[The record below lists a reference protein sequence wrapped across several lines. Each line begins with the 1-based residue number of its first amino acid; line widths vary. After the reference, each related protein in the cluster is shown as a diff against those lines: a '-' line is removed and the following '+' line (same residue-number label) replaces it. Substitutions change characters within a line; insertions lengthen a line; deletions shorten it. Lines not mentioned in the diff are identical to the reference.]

1 MHPKTQTSAAF
12 THCTPSILLTPLL
25 HWITF
30 LSSANWSH
38 MSGIPYTEGFYFLLH
53 KDPYCNSTPSFLG
66 EWKKSGVVHQSP
78 TSFPW
83 EIESSWN
90 LPGDWGEPWAMV
102 VTQGIQV
109 QISQVLWRINTLP
122 VTGVR
127 KRILCVVSG
136 LTLRTLF
143 GRDLFIL
150 SLATFGLCKM
160 CSCCN
165 SWMASPSNPAPS
177 MISQVSGITC
187 GINDCWFT
195 SCVILLSPRLCKLL
209 ASRMAGGFY
218 SSDVGLHS
226 NHSRYLFKLPLLKLL
241 CLLQLWWM
249 AVSGARI

>member
-1 MHPKTQTSAAF
+1 
-12 THCTPSILLTPLL
+12 
-25 HWITF
+25 
-30 LSSANWSH
+30 
-38 MSGIPYTEGFYFLLH
+38 
-53 KDPYCNSTPSFLG
+53 
-66 EWKKSGVVHQSP
+66 
-78 TSFPW
+78 
-83 EIESSWN
+83 
-90 LPGDWGEPWAMV
+90 MV

-127 KRILCVVSG
+127 KRTLCVVSG

-150 SLATFGLCKM
+150 CSATFGFLRDLSKM

-177 MISQVSGITC
+177 MIPQVSGITC
-187 GINDCWFT
+187 GINYCWFA
-195 SCVILLSPRLCKLL
+195 SCIILLSLRLCKLR

-218 SSDVGLHS
+218 SNDVGLHS

-249 AVSGARI
+249 AVSGGRI